1 MSNAEIRGRFVW
13 HELMTTDTDAAS
25 DFYSRIVPWKAEDS
39 GMPSYS
45 LWMSGK
51 TRAGGLMFTGH
62 GPVDA
67 SGAIAG
73 DTMAEQARITL
84 GNLAKA
90 VAAAG
95 ATMDDVAQVLVYLSD
110 VKAMPEFDAEY
121 RRHFHEPY
129 PNRTCVGV
137 QGFAHPDMR
146 VELVA
151 YVALPA
157 ARG

>member
-1 MSNAEIRGRFVW
+1 MAETIPVDLPQLAQAFSW
-13 HELMTTDTDAAS
+13 A
-25 DFYSRIVPWKAEDS
+25 
-39 GMPSYS
+39 
-45 LWMSGK
+45 

-67 SGAIAG
+67 SGTIVG

-84 GNLAKA
+84 ANLAKA

>member
-1 MSNAEIRGRFVW
+1 MA
-13 HELMTTDTDAAS
+13 DTIPLDLPQLAQPFSWA
-25 DFYSRIVPWKAEDS
+25 
-39 GMPSYS
+39 
-45 LWMSGK
+45 

-73 DTMAEQARITL
+73 DTMTAQARITL
-84 GNLAKA
+84 CNLAKA

-110 VKAMPEFDAEY
+110 VEAMPEFDAEY
-121 RRHFHEPY
+121 RRHFREPY

-137 QGFAHPDMR
+137 QGFAHPAMR

-157 ARG
+157 ARD

>member
-1 MSNAEIRGRFVW
+1 MAETIPVDLPPLAQPFSW
-13 HELMTTDTDAAS
+13 A
-25 DFYSRIVPWKAEDS
+25 
-39 GMPSYS
+39 
-45 LWMSGK
+45 
-51 TRAGGLMFTGH
+51 TRAAGLMFTGH

-67 SGAIAG
+67 AGAIVG
-73 DTMAEQARITL
+73 DTMAEQARVTL

-110 VKAMPEFDAEY
+110 VQAMPEFDAEY
-121 RRHFHEPY
+121 RRHFRAPY

-137 QGFAHPDMR
+137 QGFAHPEMR

-151 YVALPA
+151 YVALPTV
-157 ARG
+157 RT

>member
-1 MSNAEIRGRFVW
+1 MAETIPVDLPQLAQPFSW
-13 HELMTTDTDAAS
+13 ATH
-25 DFYSRIVPWKAEDS
+25 
-39 GMPSYS
+39 
-45 LWMSGK
+45 
-51 TRAGGLMFTGH
+51 AGGLMFTGH
-62 GPVDA
+62 GPVAA
-67 SGAIAG
+67 SGAIVG
-73 DTMAEQARITL
+73 DTMAEQARVTL
-84 GNLAKA
+84 ANLAKA

-137 QGFAHPDMR
+137 QGFAHPAMC

-151 YVALPA
+151 YVALPV
-157 ARG
+157 ARI

>member
-1 MSNAEIRGRFVW
+1 MAE
-13 HELMTTDTDAAS
+13 
-25 DFYSRIVPWKAEDS
+25 RIPVDLPKLNQPFSWA
-39 GMPSYS
+39 
-45 LWMSGK
+45 
-51 TRAGGLMFTGH
+51 TRAAGLMFTAH

-67 SGAIAG
+67 SGAIVG
-73 DTMAEQARITL
+73 DTMTEQARLTL
-84 GNLAKA
+84 SNLAKA

-110 VKAMPEFDAEY
+110 VKDMREFDDEY
-121 RRHFHEPY
+121 QRHFREPY

-137 QGFAHPDMR
+137 QGFAHPAMR

-157 ARG
+157 ARA